1 VKHVTFADKT
11 LLMGDDAAD
20 CLLEYSRLLGD
31 ASRVDTV
38 TVRAVGPDGNTVDVS
53 LLLNSSSTLIIES
66 TNSTMQPPDN
76 NEAVRYMQSRID
88 SIRNPPDA
96 HSQAAGG
103 TYDFD
108 IAAPE

>member
-1 VKHVTFADKT
+1 VKHVTFADKA

-96 HSQAAGG
+96 HSQTAGD

-108 IAAPE
+108 IAAPG